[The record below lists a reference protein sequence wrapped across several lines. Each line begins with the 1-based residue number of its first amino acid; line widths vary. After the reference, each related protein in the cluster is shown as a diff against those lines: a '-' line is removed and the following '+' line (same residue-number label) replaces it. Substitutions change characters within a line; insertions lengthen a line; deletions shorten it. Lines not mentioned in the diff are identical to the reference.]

1 MFLSLTTHNLLPKCV
16 FWKMFTFHVLTSSRF
31 FQEVTEHAYAQ
42 LFKHSVKDKNVFFGS
57 DFIVMIF
64 FLL

>member
-1 MFLSLTTHNLLPKCV
+1 MFPKCV

-31 FQEVTEHAYAQ
+31 FQEVTEHAHAQ